1 MSEVQTT
8 WIPAPPGGFG
18 VANTSNDDSSSPPGL
33 DAREQQQQQQ
43 QLRMAW
49 ANHAAGCC
57 EQDFGV
63 SHAIFF
69 LVVFTLGLIIS
80 PLVRVCMCTRVTSY
94 GVCVSV

>member
-1 MSEVQTT
+1 MSGEVSTT

-18 VANTSNDDSSSPPGL
+18 GANAARDDADSSSHGR
-33 DAREQQQQQQ
+33 DAREQQQF
-43 QLRMAW
+43 RVVF

-57 EQDFGV
+57 ENDFGV

-80 PLVRVCMCTRVTSY
+80 PLVRVWYMRALS
-94 GVCVSV
+94 S

>member
-1 MSEVQTT
+1 
-8 WIPAPPGGFG
+8 
-18 VANTSNDDSSSPPGL
+18 
-33 DAREQQQQQQ
+33 
-43 QLRMAW
+43 MAW